1 MANKRTRDL
10 TTEATY
16 DGDAF
21 VQIDKDSYAEA
32 KKQKVSVL
40 LSNELSLRQTA
51 DSAIIAGAGLS
62 AGGSYTTDD
71 TTNYIKS
78 TDFVAAGLTP
88 SLKNADKLIDA
99 KINELNVDFVV
110 SGLGIRYYAPPAVI
124 TSLDWSSLLL
134 YDIPDISS
142 LILLQTLVLNN
153 NSLTT
158 VTIPSTLTNLTN
170 LYLYNNSLTTVT
182 IPNTLTALETLDL
195 RDNSLTTLT
204 IPNTLTALT
213 NLYLTDNSLTT
224 VTIPKTLTALT
235 NLDLNNNALNL
246 ASVDAVLLNLD
257 TAGALNG
264 TLYLSGG
271 TNASPTGGATNVN
284 KLSLEGK
291 GWTVNIN

>member
-32 KKQKVSVL
+32 RKQKVSVL

-51 DSAIIAGAGLS
+51 DNAIIAGAGLS

-124 TSLDWSSLLL
+124 TSLDWSSKLL

-142 LILLQTLVLNN
+142 LILLQSLDLNN

-158 VTIPSTLTNLTN
+158 VTIPSTLTALETLDLN
-170 LYLYNNSLTTVT
+170 NNSLTTVT
-182 IPNTLTALETLDL
+182 IP
-195 RDNSLTTLT
+195 S
-204 IPNTLTALT
+204 TLTALT
-213 NLYLTDNSLTT
+213 TLNLYD
-224 VTIPKTLTALT
+224 
-235 NLDLNNNALNL
+235 NALNL

>member
-32 KKQKVSVL
+32 RKQKVSVL
-40 LSNELSLRQTA
+40 LGNELSLRQTA
-51 DSAIIAGAGLS
+51 DNAIIAGAGLS

-124 TSLDWSSLLL
+124 TSLDWSSKLL

-142 LILLQTLVLNN
+142 LILLQSLKLNN
-153 NSLTT
+153 
-158 VTIPSTLTNLTN
+158 
-170 LYLYNNSLTTVT
+170 
-182 IPNTLTALETLDL
+182 
-195 RDNSLTTLT
+195 
-204 IPNTLTALT
+204 
-213 NLYLTDNSLTT
+213 NSLTT
-224 VTIPKTLTALT
+224 VTIPKTLTALIS
-235 NLDLNNNALNL
+235 LDLIGNALNL

-264 TLYLSGG
+264 TVSINGG
-271 TNASPTGGATNVN
+271 TNASPTGGANNVN
-284 KLSLEGK
+284 KLSLEGR

>member
-32 KKQKVSVL
+32 RKQKVSIL
-40 LSNELSLRQTA
+40 LGNELSLRQTA
-51 DSAIIAGAGLS
+51 DNAIIAGAGLS
-62 AGGSYTTDD
+62 VGGSYTTDD

-124 TSLDWSSLLL
+124 TSLNWSSKLL

-142 LILLQTLVLNN
+142 LILLQSLDLNN

-158 VTIPSTLTNLTN
+158 VTIPSTLT
-170 LYLYNNSLTTVT
+170 
-182 IPNTLTALETLDL
+182 A
-195 RDNSLTTLT
+195 LTTL
-204 IPNTLTALT
+204 
-213 NLYLTDNSLTT
+213 NLYD
-224 VTIPKTLTALT
+224 
-235 NLDLNNNALNL
+235 NALNL

-291 GWTVNIN
+291 GWDVIIN

>member
-32 KKQKVSVL
+32 RKQKVSIL
-40 LSNELSLRQTA
+40 LGNELSLRQTA
-51 DSAIIAGAGLS
+51 DNAIIAGAGLS
-62 AGGSYTTDD
+62 VGGSYTTDD

-110 SGLGIRYYAPPAVI
+110 SGLGIRYYTPPAVI

-142 LILLQTLVLNN
+142 LILLQTFNL
-153 NSLTT
+153 
-158 VTIPSTLTNLTN
+158 ST
-170 LYLYNNSLTTVT
+170 NSLTTVT
-182 IPNTLTALETLDL
+182 IPNTLTALTNLRLDL
-195 RDNSLTTLT
+195 NSLTTVT

-213 NLYLTDNSLTT
+213 SLELNDNSLTT
-224 VTIPKTLTALT
+224 VTIPNTLTALT
-235 NLDLNNNALNL
+235 YLDLIGNALNL

-264 TLYLSGG
+264 TVSLNGG
-271 TNASPTGGATNVN
+271 TNASPTDGALNAN
-284 KLSLEGK
+284 KVSLEGK